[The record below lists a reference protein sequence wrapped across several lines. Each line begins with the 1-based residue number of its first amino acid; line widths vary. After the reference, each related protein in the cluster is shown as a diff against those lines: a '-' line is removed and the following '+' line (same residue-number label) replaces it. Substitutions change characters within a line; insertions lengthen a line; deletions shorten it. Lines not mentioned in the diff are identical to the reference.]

1 MRMSSFGG
9 KHCNWKSVLYRELFR
24 VSFIRGSSIHC
35 GHTLVAV
42 ELSGMIEATTSD
54 CAVVGGDVIDT
65 LFDRLRG
72 KVNDWDI
79 DRSAVCTVCVVC
91 IQYISI
97 DTLKH
102 MFGATVHMC
111 MPTTRWYIHIHNTET
126 QYTHVPHT
134 VHVTVHKPGHD
145 NDEPG
150 HDRAIQARDS
160 WTI

>member
-9 KHCNWKSVLYRELFR
+9 KHYNRKASFIEKCPLFR
-24 VSFIRGSSIHC
+24 VSFIRGSSIQC

-42 ELSGMIEATTSD
+42 ELSGVIEATTRD

-72 KVNDWDI
+72 KVNDRDG
-79 DRSAVCTVCVVC
+79 DRSAVCTVYVIC

-111 MPTTRWYIHIHNTET
+111 MPTTRWYIHIHNTQTHTMHVIAQDLMT
-126 QYTHVPHT
+126 QYV
-134 VHVTVHKPGHD
+134 
-145 NDEPG
+145 ND
-150 HDRAIQARDS
+150 I
-160 WTI
+160 